1 MSERLDRIEAIL
13 EGMAVERKADRQEM
27 TSLRT
32 TVADLAQ
39 AVSLDRQER
48 EAERR
53 ELAAQLQ
60 AERQEREAQ
69 WRELAAQREADRQDI
84 AELRNTTTA
93 LVETVEIFQRNF
105 EANQRNFE
113 ANQRNFETTQRNLE
127 TTQRNLEASS
137 RKFDQIM
144 TYVTGLQVE
153 NRRIFERVFG
163 PDFDK

>member
-27 TSLRT
+27 ASLRT

-60 AERQEREAQ
+60 AERQEREAER
-69 WRELAAQREADRQDI
+69 RELAAQREADRQEM

-105 EANQRNFE
+105 EATQRNF
-113 ANQRNFETTQRNLE
+113 
-127 TTQRNLEASS
+127 EASS

-153 NRRIFERVFG
+153 NRRILERVFG